1 MVERR
6 RHKRV
11 EVDFWA
17 SLSHPLLGTVTCDIQ
32 DMSISGVSIKLDE
45 DLNFFVMMELDV
57 KIRGEGWDESMPALP
72 VQVTRVNKREVGLQF
87 IESCEDLWTP
97 PDDDLDFST
106 DEIDSPQQF
115 ADESGLDEFGELAS

>member
-1 MVERR
+1 MRERR

-45 DLNFFVMMELDV
+45 DLKFFVMMELDV
-57 KIRGEGWDESMPALP
+57 KIRGEGWDDSMPALP
-72 VQVTRVNKREVGLQF
+72 VQVTRVDKRNVGLQF

-97 PDDDLDFST
+97 PEDDMDFSSG
-106 DEIDSPQQF
+106 DSDTTQHF
-115 ADESGLDEFGELAS
+115 SGHDDLDEFGELA

>member
-1 MVERR
+1 MIEKR

-45 DLNFFVMMELDV
+45 DLKFFVMMELDV
-57 KIRGEGWDESMPALP
+57 KIRGDGWDDSMPALP
-72 VQVTRVNKREVGLQF
+72 VQVTRVDKRNVGLQF
-87 IESCEDLWTP
+87 IESCEELWVP
-97 PDDDLDFST
+97 PEDDFDIPSDNSDPTQHFSSQ
-106 DEIDSPQQF
+106 DD
-115 ADESGLDEFGELAS
+115 FGELA